1 MHGDRV
7 ACNYYILVVVIR
19 TRIATA
25 VAIGYLLAPTAAI
38 SAGARSRWLPVVWTS
53 IAATYV
59 TFARLI

>member
-1 MHGDRV
+1 LI
-7 ACNYYILVVVIR
+7 YYRLVVMIR
-19 TRIATA
+19 IRIATV

-38 SAGARSRWLPVVWTS
+38 SAGARPRWLPVVWTS